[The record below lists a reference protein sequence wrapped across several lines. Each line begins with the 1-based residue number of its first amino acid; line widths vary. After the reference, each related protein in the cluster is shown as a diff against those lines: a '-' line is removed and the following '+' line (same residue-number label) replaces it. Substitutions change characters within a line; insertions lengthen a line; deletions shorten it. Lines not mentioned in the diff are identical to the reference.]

1 MFSGCTM
8 PPESKK
14 TGLGS
19 SNLEVSNLAG
29 KKSTGTVLAPCHARK
44 CAPATIYGSED
55 ISEAPG
61 CHLLCQMSSQS
72 GSQKLF

>member
-29 KKSTGTVLAPCHARK
+29 KKKYWDRK
-44 CAPATIYGSED
+44 CAPTTIYGSED

-61 CHLLCQMSSQS
+61 CHLLWQMSSQS